1 MTMGTQRFTRGW
13 SGFGEAG
20 LAGQSL
26 GQHVGRGDILHAGHD
41 AGRNVG
47 QYERIAS
54 GTAGAALII
63 LGLRRFSLGGVL
75 AALGGAALLHRG
87 VTGQCQ
93 VYRRFG
99 IDTTREGLSR
109 GVSVDRSITIARSPD
124 EVYRFWRS
132 FGNLPTFMKHLCSV
146 DEIEP
151 GRTRWVAREAGLDID
166 WYAQTTEDV
175 PGERIA
181 WRSEPGSRV
190 EIQGE
195 VTFRPAPGNRG
206 TEVRVSMCCAAPGGV
221 LAMAL
226 APLMR
231 RFTRIQVGQDLHRM
245 KQLIETGEVA
255 TGAMRQD
262 QLRGGTGELT
272 GQRSEKLGEDQG
284 VEWRKDS
291 DREAGGASY
300 QRRVTQ
306 RAGGKNGHGAQP

>member
-1 MTMGTQRFTRGW
+1 MKMGTQRFTRGW
-13 SGFGEAG
+13 SGFGGAG
-20 LAGQSL
+20 VASQDL
-26 GQHVGRGDILHAGHD
+26 GQYVGRGGIQRAGHD
-41 AGRNVG
+41 MGPNVG

-54 GTAGAALII
+54 GAVGAALIV

-87 VTGQCQ
+87 VTGHSR

-109 GVSVDRSITIARSPD
+109 GVEVDRVITIGRSPD
-124 EVYRFWRS
+124 EVYRFWRN

-166 WYAQTTEDV
+166 WYAHITEDV

-190 EIQGE
+190 EVEGE
-195 VTFRPAPGNRG
+195 VSFRPAPGNRG
-206 TEVRVSMCCAAPGGV
+206 TEVRVRLRCAAPGGV

-255 TGAMRQD
+255 TGLMRPD
-262 QLRGGTGELT
+262 QLRGGTAELT
-272 GQRSEKLGEDQG
+272 GQSYESRRERRG
-284 VEWRKDS
+284 VERRQ
-291 DREAGGASY
+291 DRNIEAGSTSY
-300 QRRVTQ
+300 QREVTQ
-306 RAGGKNGHGAQP
+306 RAGSKNGRGAQS

>member
-1 MTMGTQRFTRGW
+1 MNMGTQRFTRAW

-20 LAGQSL
+20 LASQSL
-26 GQHVGRGDILHAGHD
+26 GQYVGHGDIQRAGHE

-54 GTAGAALII
+54 GAAGAALIV

-99 IDTTREGLSR
+99 LDTTREGLSR
-109 GVSVDRSITIARSPD
+109 GVEVDRSITIARSPD
-124 EVYRFWRS
+124 EVYRFWRK
-132 FGNLPTFMKHLCSV
+132 FGNLPTFMKHLRSV

-151 GRTRWVAREAGLDID
+151 GRTRWVAREAGIDID
-166 WYAQTTEDV
+166 WYAQTIEDV
-175 PGERIA
+175 PGERIV
-181 WRSEPGSRV
+181 WRSEPGGRV
-190 EIQGE
+190 ETDGE

-206 TEVRVSMCCAAPGGV
+206 TEVRVRLRCAAPGGV

-262 QLRGGTGELT
+262 QLRGGAGELT
-272 GQRSEKLGEDQG
+272 GHSYESREDRG
-284 VEWRKDS
+284 VDQ
-291 DREAGGASY
+291 DRDPEAGGTRH
-300 QRRVTQ
+300 QREATQ
-306 RAGGKNGHGAQP
+306 RAGGKNGHGAQQ